1 MLSLARFEPSCSV
14 YGRECLLES
23 FGSASAMTLT
33 VAILP
38 GRLAP
43 PVLTVTLADLE
54 AIEARER
61 KPRYNEPMLADDLDH
76 WLSLASSWSAANSFR
91 AQSASCEADDMVAIC
106 PSRARPSPPNDVSRT
121 NGRWRM
127 VGSTQSVVI
136 GSWLGG

>member
-1 MLSLARFEPSCSV
+1 MGANAFWNSL
-14 YGRECLLES
+14 
-23 FGSASAMTLT
+23 GSASAMTLT
-33 VAILP
+33 LAILP

-91 AQSASCEADDMVAIC
+91 AQSASCKAGGRNLPVEGAPLSAERRQSNERPVADGRFDPIGRDRFMACGMFRADDQV
-106 PSRARPSPPNDVSRT
+106 
-121 NGRWRM
+121 
-127 VGSTQSVVI
+127 
-136 GSWLGG
+136 